1 MKPAREAYVITVVP
15 TGDGPPVPQRLKR
28 LLKVLLRG
36 YGLRCTRI
44 APETPPELPIA
55 SRNNPSTP
63 AVEAAEPIASGPGSA
78 I

>member
-44 APETPPELPIA
+44 APETPPELPTS
-55 SRNNPSTP
+55 SRNNPSAKPVDATQT
-63 AVEAAEPIASGPGSA
+63 IASGPGKPL
-78 I
+78 